1 MNLSGDELVL
11 IQLLVFYLYSCSDV
25 EIEKISEVEVKIT
38 SSLEFI
44 KRHLERINES
54 SIKLKFPKEFLQTL
68 KEIFGIKLNSLVLS
82 CEDFNLINDLECL
95 QSINVS
101 DTNVITDFYYDPN
114 TTKSSNRYLSI
125 DLGIKNPVTAVDSKT
140 GQCLILGRDYMSRS
154 YYYDKKIEELRSQY
168 KIHGLDNFET
178 KRMKRLKVKKKNTLN
193 DILHK
198 ITRYLTNYCIEKNVT
213 EVVVGDIKERPN
225 SLFPFNQFFKQLER
239 KLDKIDV
246 KLIRQDEHY
255 SSQCPPQSP
264 EVTKEYAQKENR
276 LKRGLFKDGNRLF
289 NADGVGALNIL
300 KSYLN
305 SFGEKLEVSLKGIE
319 SPTVV
324 IVSD

>member
-54 SIKLKFPKEFLQTL
+54 SIELKFPKEFLQTL

-140 GQCLILGRDYMSRS
+140 GQCLILGRD
-154 YYYDKKIEELRSQY
+154 
-168 KIHGLDNFET
+168 
-178 KRMKRLKVKKKNTLN
+178 
-193 DILHK
+193 
-198 ITRYLTNYCIEKNVT
+198 
-213 EVVVGDIKERPN
+213 
-225 SLFPFNQFFKQLER
+225 
-239 KLDKIDV
+239 
-246 KLIRQDEHY
+246 
-255 SSQCPPQSP
+255 
-264 EVTKEYAQKENR
+264 
-276 LKRGLFKDGNRLF
+276 
-289 NADGVGALNIL
+289 
-300 KSYLN
+300 
-305 SFGEKLEVSLKGIE
+305 
-319 SPTVV
+319 
-324 IVSD
+324 